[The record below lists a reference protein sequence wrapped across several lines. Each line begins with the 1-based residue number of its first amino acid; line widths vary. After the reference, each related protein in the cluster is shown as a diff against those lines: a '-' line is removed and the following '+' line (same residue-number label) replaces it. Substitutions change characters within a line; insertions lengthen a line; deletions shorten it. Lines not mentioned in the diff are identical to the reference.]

1 MMNKKLIEINQ
12 KVYREVKSFLQDKET
27 HINARVIFQ
36 LFHFSYEKL
45 RTFKTQY

>member
-27 HINARVIFQ
+27 LINSRVIFR
-36 LFHFSYEKL
+36 LFYFSYEK
-45 RTFKTQY
+45 